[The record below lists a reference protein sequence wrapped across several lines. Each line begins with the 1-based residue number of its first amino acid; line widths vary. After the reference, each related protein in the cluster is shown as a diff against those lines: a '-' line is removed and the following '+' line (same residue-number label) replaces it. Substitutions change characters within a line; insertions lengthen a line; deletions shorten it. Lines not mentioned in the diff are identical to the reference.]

1 MRPAFLIAIVGVALA
16 LVIGVDV
23 WGAHTA
29 QRSTSQIFD
38 NATRSIELAED
49 MRWQLHQLVHTDDK
63 HLEPIIHRIDADM
76 TAYAPLATFEG
87 EADTWAGIRD
97 LLVLSRD
104 AARRGDF
111 ATLRQRDTMISDA
124 LEQLVGI
131 NKQKTQSLTNQ
142 IAADQRT
149 EILGDVIAVLMAG
162 LVVTM
167 LAIRLSRAQERERQF
182 VIEDL
187 HRIEDRN
194 RELDAFAGR
203 AAHDLRSPLNPI
215 RGYAE
220 LISTDNNVPPETR
233 RQASM
238 IIKAVLR
245 MNRVVDDML
254 ALSRA
259 GHPEVGLASVAQ
271 GVTLVREEL
280 AAELADADVMVEVD
294 DVHVGCNDV
303 SLEQLVRNL
312 VSNASKYRSPDRKLQ
327 IRVTARREGE
337 RVLISVTDNGI
348 GMDPESIKRA
358 FDPFYRGR
366 RDIAGTGL
374 GLSIVERLARAH
386 GGSCSIDPDHTPG
399 TRITVTLPMAR
410 AQS

>member
-1 MRPAFLIAIVGVALA
+1 MRPAFLIVIVGVALA
-16 LVIGVDV
+16 LVVGVDL

-29 QRSTSQIFD
+29 QHSANQIFN
-38 NATRSIELAED
+38 NATRSIELVED
-49 MRWQLHQLVHTDDK
+49 MRWQLHQLAHADGKQPD
-63 HLEPIIHRIDADM
+63 PILARIDADM
-76 TAYAPLATFEG
+76 VAYAPLATYEN
-87 EADTWAGIRD
+87 EADTWAGVRD

-111 ATLRQRDTMISDA
+111 ATVRQRDPGISDA
-124 LEQLVGI
+124 FEQLVAI
-131 NKQKTQSLTNQ
+131 NHQETQSLIDQ

-149 EILGDVIAVLMAG
+149 ETLGDVIAVLVASI
-162 LVVTM
+162 VIAVF
-167 LAIRLSRAQERERQF
+167 AIRLSRTQARERQL
-182 VIEDL
+182 ITENL
-187 HRIEDRN
+187 QRIEERN

-203 AAHDLRSPLNPI
+203 AAHDMRSPLNPI

-220 LISTDNNVPPETR
+220 LISTDNNAPPETR

-259 GHPEVGLASVAQ
+259 GHPEVGSASVAQ

-280 AAELADADVMVEVD
+280 AAELADANVMLEVD
-294 DVHVGCNDV
+294 DVYVGCNDV

-312 VSNASKYRSPDRKLQ
+312 VGNASKYRSPDRKLE
-327 IRVTARREGE
+327 IRVAARREGE

-348 GMDPESIKRA
+348 GMEPESIKHA

-366 RDIAGTGL
+366 RDIVGTGL
-374 GLSIVERLARAH
+374 GLSIVERLTRAH

-399 TRITVTLPMAR
+399 TRITVTLPSAR
-410 AQS
+410 ARV